1 MVFKT
6 VLKII
11 KHRFLVKEDA
21 NHKNMEI
28 GKKYRSFL
36 LALKKIPHENL
47 AIFKVKNPFKI
58 KNLQVEFWSF
68 WAETICKKKTC
79 GPEGFTKVLK

>member
-11 KHRFLVKEDA
+11 KHRLLVKEDA

-28 GKKYRSFL
+28 GKKKYRSFL
-36 LALKKIPHENL
+36 LDLKKIPQENL
-47 AIFKVKNPFKI
+47 AIFKVKNP
-58 KNLQVEFWSF
+58 
-68 WAETICKKKTC
+68 
-79 GPEGFTKVLK
+79 

>member
-1 MVFKT
+1 M
-6 VLKII
+6 
-11 KHRFLVKEDA
+11 VKEDA

-68 WAETICKKKTC
+68 WAETICKKKNLWT
-79 GPEGFTKVLK
+79 GRFYKGAKMN